1 MNDYMVKRM
10 RIGTPVDLE
19 AFVDTRFADAAC
31 KDRVSSN
38 LPGYL
43 HIADQTAVDLLT
55 RYAQVA
61 HGEDKSMLNLE
72 GKYLTFSLDGQQY
85 GIDILRIK
93 EIIGMLPVRS
103 IPQAPPY
110 IRGVI
115 SLRGR
120 TIPVIDLRVKF
131 GLGAPASGDRSCIV
145 ILESDYAGQAM
156 CIGVAVDSV
165 SEVLTIRSSH
175 IDPTPTF
182 GARIDTRHILAMAK
196 AENGIRMLLD
206 IDHVLQEDERLA
218 IWVSPEGEAHAA

>member
-1 MNDYMVKRM
+1 VEN
-10 RIGTPVDLE
+10 G
-19 AFVDTRFADAAC
+19 
-31 KDRVSSN
+31 
-38 LPGYL
+38 G
-43 HIADQTAVDLLT
+43 
-55 RYAQVA
+55 
-61 HGEDKSMLNLE
+61 DKSKLNLE

-93 EIIGMLPVRS
+93 EIVGMLPLRS

-145 ILESDYAGQAM
+145 VLDSDHAGPALP
-156 CIGVAVDSV
+156 IGVAVDSV
-165 SEVLTIRSSH
+165 SEVLTIRSSQ

-218 IWVSPEGEAHAA
+218 RWVSPEDEACAA